1 MYVAMVIMLFSALAW
16 PIRKLIRNAGRYA
29 SRYALSNQQFPE
41 YGAVT
46 PPRTLM
52 QSARCT

>member
-16 PIRKLIRNAGRYA
+16 AIRKLIRNAGRYA